1 MLLLQRPGCSNVSW
15 KWAILRRL
23 EGLVVEGVVA
33 RWLQKQ
39 PPGPRPRV
47 GGGGE
52 GWQIG
57 GGGHSPH
64 LPLYT
69 TSMSPQL
76 STLRHRNKSRHKRAE
91 HLSEQTFA
99 SLARNVP
106 KQILSR
112 KLQNPGN
119 TSQIKKGTG
128 CASTAL
134 KSMNLDCSDK
144 TLHVLS
150 CHESLANWRNFN

>member
-1 MLLLQRPGCSNVSW
+1 MATENRDDTEQCQAHVQQRPECSKTSV
-15 KWAILRRL
+15 KWAIWRRL
-23 EGLVVEGVVA
+23 VGLVVVG
-33 RWLQKQ
+33 WLLGGCKSSLQV
-39 PPGPRPRV
+39 PALEWGE
-47 GGGGE
+47 GGG

-76 STLRHRNKSRHKRAE
+76 STVRHRNKSKHKRAE

-128 CASTAL
+128 CARTA
-134 KSMNLDCSDK
+134 
-144 TLHVLS
+144 
-150 CHESLANWRNFN
+150 